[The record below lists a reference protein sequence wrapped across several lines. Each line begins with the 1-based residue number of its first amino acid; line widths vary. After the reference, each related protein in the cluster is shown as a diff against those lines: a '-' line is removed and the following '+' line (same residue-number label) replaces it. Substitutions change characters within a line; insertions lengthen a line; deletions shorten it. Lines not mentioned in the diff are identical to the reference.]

1 MKILIAVEDSE
12 FGKAAVEKICEML
25 GDPKNA
31 EIRIVSAYEMPP
43 LPSHQPFVISPDDV
57 RRIERELRDAA
68 EKTVT
73 EAAAEIRQKFPA
85 LAKNLTTET
94 AAGSPA
100 RFIVEEAEQW
110 AADLVVVG
118 SHGYGFWKRAWL
130 GSVSNSVVLH
140 APCSVLVVRK

>member
-1 MKILIAVEDSE
+1 MKILIAVEGSE
-12 FGKAAVEKICEML
+12 FGKAATEKICEMF
-25 GDPKNA
+25 GDAKNA

-43 LPSHQPFVISPDDV
+43 LPSHQPFAISPDDV
-57 RRIERELRDAA
+57 LRLETELREAA
-68 EKTVT
+68 EKTVA
-73 EAAAEIRQKFPA
+73 EAAEGIRQKFPA
-85 LAKNLTTET
+85 LAARLTTET

-110 AADLVVVG
+110 DADLIVVG
-118 SHGYGFWKRAWL
+118 SHGYGFWKRTWL